1 MCTYS
6 RAKAEQRLLAV
17 TTNVASRKL
26 MLRSSLLLA
35 SLVLDSDSRSLHVH
49 TRVARRLSLK
59 SATAYSCRPRTSAIR
74 EACRGRHRVSPSV
87 LWSLRFCLLPNLLPN
102 LLFKLG
108 HACLGLGLI
117 AGVRLLI
124 PTRLQLARH

>member
-17 TTNVASRKL
+17 TTNVASRTHA
-26 MLRSSLLLA
+26 RPSYWRVSSLTLTR
-35 SLVLDSDSRSLHVH
+35 DRSMSTH
-49 TRVARRLSLK
+49 
-59 SATAYSCRPRTSAIR
+59 
-74 EACRGRHRVSPSV
+74 VSPAVSLSNRRQRTRADLGPV
-87 LWSLRFCLLPNLLPN
+87 PSERHVEVVTACLRRLWSLRFCLLPNLLPN